1 MEARQDKRRSAFEAV
16 ALPCAAAVHRFSLR
30 LTRDPHTAAD
40 LVQEV
45 FLRAYRSF
53 DDFRTGSDCRAWLLS
68 IAYSVF
74 INMHRKDRRGPP
86 IADLSSLESEPPASI
101 EWNLRRDV
109 WTRARIE
116 QALLELPEEI
126 RAVVLLV
133 LIEELTYDEAA
144 RVLGCPI
151 GTVRSRLFRGRRA
164 LLTALRDQA
173 ADSGFLGL
181 TRKQ

>member
-1 MEARQDKRRSAFEAV
+1 MEAREDKRRSAFEAV

-30 LTRDPHTAAD
+30 LTGDPHTAAD

-45 FLRAYRSF
+45 LLRAYRSF
-53 DDFRTGSDCRAWLLS
+53 DDFRTGTDFRAWLLS

-74 INMHRKDRRGPP
+74 INMRRKDRRTPP
-86 IADLSSLESEPPASI
+86 IAELSSLESEPPDSI
-101 EWNLRRDV
+101 EWNLRGDV
-109 WTRARIE
+109 WTRARL
-116 QALLELPEEI
+116 QRALLDLPEEI

-133 LIEELTYDEAA
+133 LLEEFTYEEAA
-144 RVLGCPI
+144 GVLGCPV

-164 LLTALRDQA
+164 LLTALRDHA
-173 ADSGFLGL
+173 AESGLLAL